1 MKNHPFGVAFA
12 LLLAIS
18 QTAHAI
24 PISITNAGFESPVL
38 ADGAQSSSAAGW
50 TRFGSLSF
58 TNPTTSQFTGE
69 AYEGQ
74 NVALFTGGATLT
86 QIVGTIGYGTYTL
99 TAAIGDPLGASLSG
113 LGLSLRRGTSFLS
126 PSSTSFLPPGD
137 GGYSIYSRVYEVTPD
152 NANGT
157 FFGDPFNIFALVSSS
172 SGQVAMDDVRLDF
185 TSIPEPASVALLG
198 LGLFGLAFRA
208 RRNRSRAGATI

>member
-1 MKNHPFGVAFA
+1 MKFHILGFAIAFLLTISPMVHAAPVA
-12 LLLAIS
+12 
-18 QTAHAI
+18 
-24 PISITNAGFESPVL
+24 ITNAGFESPVL

-50 TRFGSLSF
+50 TRFGSARF
-58 TNPTTSQFTGE
+58 TNPTASQFTGE

-86 QIVGTIGYGTYTL
+86 QIMGTIGYGTYTL

-113 LGLSLRRGTSFLS
+113 LNLSLRKGTSFLS
-126 PSSTSFLPPGD
+126 PSSTSFLPPAD
-137 GGYSIYSRVYEVTPD
+137 GGYSVYSRVYEVTPD

-172 SGQVAMDDVRLDF
+172 SGQVAMDDIRLDF
-185 TSIPEPASVALLG
+185 SPAPEPASLALLALGLAG
-198 LGLFGLAFRA
+198 LGFSG
-208 RRNRSRAGATI
+208 RRKSFQA